1 MTNTGAKQG
10 AMKKEANGGK
20 PDNITASNTTSDS
33 QVKQL
38 LQKNDALVQKA
49 LLLQDL
55 IEDEK
60 KKLPE
65 NSLSELVDAD
75 QKIEVANCIREFDI
89 HLSLLDMQHQRLV
102 NPSLPTYQHFPPT
115 YEQGCS
121 GTFI

>member
-10 AMKKEANGGK
+10 AMKKEANKGK
-20 PDNITASNTTSDS
+20 PDNRTASNTTSHS
-33 QVKQL
+33 QVRQL

-75 QKIEVANCIREFDI
+75 QKIEVANSTRELDVE
-89 HLSLLDMQHQRLV
+89 LSLVPMQAHRLV
-102 NPSLPTYQHFPPT
+102 QRSVKYRR
-115 YEQGCS
+115 
-121 GTFI
+121 

>member
-75 QKIEVANCIREFDI
+75 QKIEVANSTRELDVE
-89 HLSLLDMQHQRLV
+89 LSLVPMQAHRLV
-102 NPSLPTYQHFPPT
+102 QRSVKYRR
-115 YEQGCS
+115 
-121 GTFI
+121 

>member
-10 AMKKEANGGK
+10 AMKKEANEGK
-20 PDNITASNTTSDS
+20 PDNRTASNTTSDS
-33 QVKQL
+33 QVIQL

-75 QKIEVANCIREFDI
+75 QKIEVANSTGELDVE
-89 HLSLLDMQHQRLV
+89 LSLVPMQAHRLV
-102 NPSLPTYQHFPPT
+102 QRSVKYRR
-115 YEQGCS
+115 
-121 GTFI
+121 